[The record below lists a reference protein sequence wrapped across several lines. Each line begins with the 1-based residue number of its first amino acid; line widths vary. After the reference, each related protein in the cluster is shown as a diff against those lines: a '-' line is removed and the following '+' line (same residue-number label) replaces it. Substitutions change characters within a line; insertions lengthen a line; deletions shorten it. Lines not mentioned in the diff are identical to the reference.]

1 MKESINFDRAAAIYD
16 ATRKLPDDAAEAIT
30 QALLREI
37 HATGADRV
45 LEVGIGTGRIAR
57 PLMREGVR
65 MVGVDISRQMMT
77 RLKEQL
83 TPDQTQPDLVLGDG
97 TCLPITDD
105 SFRAALVVHVF
116 HLVQSIEKTI
126 SEVRRVLAAE
136 GALLHQSR
144 RAAEATERM
153 WDDSMAEWRRVLA
166 VRGYVGK
173 SRREMSEIRAALVAS
188 GGKMQEMDVI
198 ASPEVWTAD
207 QEMERLRNRQSAWTW
222 AVPSDIFDDALP
234 EYEAWLRRA
243 LPEGTFRDDVT
254 LTIERWS
261 WD

>member
-1 MKESINFDRAAAIYD
+1 MKESINFDRAAGVYD
-16 ATRKLPDDAAEAIT
+16 ATRKLPDDTAEAIT

-37 HATGADRV
+37 RAAGADRV

-65 MVGVDISRQMMT
+65 MLGVDISREMMGQL
-77 RLKEQL
+77 RRQL
-83 TPDQTQPDLVLGDG
+83 TPENTAPDLLLGDA
-97 TCLPITDD
+97 TALPLASG

-126 SEVRRVLAAE
+126 SEIRRVLAAD
-136 GALLHQSR
+136 GALLHQTR
-144 RAAEATERM
+144 RATEETERM

-166 VRGYVGK
+166 ARGYVGK
-173 SRREMSEIRAALVAS
+173 SRREMSEIRAALLAS
-188 GGKMQEMDVI
+188 GGKMREMDVI

-207 QEMERLRNRQSAWTW
+207 QEMGRLRNRQSAWTW

-243 LPEGTFRDDVT
+243 LPAGTFRDDVT
-254 LTIERWS
+254 LTIERWT
-261 WD
+261 WA